1 MLSFHL
7 AAPPDGALA
16 QRVQL
21 ALGLHGAALCL
32 RPADGA
38 ARLTVVCAGQGKLVL
53 RDGIAMLDLIWRLFG
68 ARLPTDP
75 AQRAAQRD
83 LLEQVVLAEER
94 LAAVMV
100 ARDARDLDLAVYHLR
115 ETLKRIG
122 KGLGGLTPA
131 AGLERTDVALAPLL
145 WRLQVLDGGFGS
157 QLGAGLPVL
166 RVHAARL
173 LAVPQVAD
181 LLDRAAAA
189 RLVARVRDSG
199 AALADAEVWT
209 VWDRAFAPRKMEN
222 KVLFAGART
231 KVPSIGRSGAF
242 R

>member
-1 MLSFHL
+1 MLRFHL

-21 ALGLHGAALCL
+21 ALALHGAAVCV
-32 RPADGA
+32 RPAEGA
-38 ARLTVVCAGQGKLVL
+38 SCLTVLCTGQGKLVL

-75 AQRAAQRD
+75 AQRAARRD

-94 LAAVMV
+94 LAAVMA

-115 ETLKRIG
+115 ETLQRIG
-122 KGLGGLTPA
+122 KGLGGLTP

-145 WRLQVLDGGFGS
+145 WRLQVLDGRFGS
-157 QLGAGLPVL
+157 QLGVGLPVL
-166 RVHAARL
+166 RAHAARL

-199 AALADAEVWT
+199 AALADSEVWT
-209 VWDRAFAPRKMEN
+209 IWDRAFAPQKMEN